1 MKTHQIEIQRVKAMS
16 NSHGL
21 IRVQVDALVQA
32 MAAGRGDGGDA
43 MPSSVLT
50 MNEDTARVLL
60 LLIKGQLAEFDSRK
74 PRSRRGDK

>member
-1 MKTHQIEIQRVKAMS
+1 VKTHQIEIQRVKAMN

-21 IRVQVDALVQA
+21 IRVQIDASVQSLA
-32 MAAGRGDGGDA
+32 PGRSGDGGDA

-50 MNEDTARVLL
+50 MSEETARVML

-74 PRSRRGDK
+74 ARSRR